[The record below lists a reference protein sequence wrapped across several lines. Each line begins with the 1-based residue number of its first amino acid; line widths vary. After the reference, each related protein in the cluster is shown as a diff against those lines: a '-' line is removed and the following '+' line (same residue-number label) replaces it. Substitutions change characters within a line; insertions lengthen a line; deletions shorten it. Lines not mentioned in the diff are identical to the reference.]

1 MASMVSTLVG
11 GIGLFLVGMIL
22 LTEGLKAFAGD
33 SLRQFLARF
42 TGGRISAILSGTA
55 LTAIVQ
61 SSSATTLATI
71 GFVSAGLIGFEQA
84 VGVILGANL
93 GTTSTGWLVS
103 ALGLKFSVTKVAL
116 PLVGVGAL
124 LRLLAR
130 GRWAHLGFALAGF
143 GLIFVGIDTLQ
154 LGMQSLATRL
164 DPASL
169 PGAGVGGRVLLGLF
183 GALMTVVMQSSSA
196 AMATTLTALHSGS
209 IDLTQAA
216 ALVIGQNVGTTIT
229 AGLGSIGASAPA
241 KRTALAH
248 VLFNLVTGVLA
259 FLLLPLLVSGIQR
272 GGGWL
277 GVDDGA
283 LQLAAFHTSFNAL
296 GVCLFLPVLG
306 GFARLLTHLVPERGP
321 QLTRLLG
328 PMVAKS
334 PVAVD
339 AAVLTARAILEEL
352 LTLLRRRLTPERPPH
367 PAERRERVLDAL
379 RTTREFLA
387 QVPSAVQLGE
397 RHYLRQVSLMHVL
410 DHLDRL
416 AEATGEAPGLERVL
430 DAEEVQA
437 VHAKLAAAVHAA
449 REALRADASVPH
461 ALLEETSRAIAVER
475 KRSRPHLLTATAQGK
490 LPPIRGATILE
501 TVRWLDR
508 LAYHLWRVGE
518 HLIPADPAGI
528 ANAAL
533 PEDPTTVAEDD
544 DPTPG
549 DSSKPRDE

>member
-22 LTEGLKAFAGD
+22 LTEGMKAFAGD
-33 SLRQFLARF
+33 SLRRFLARF
-42 TGGRISAILSGTA
+42 TGGRISALLSGTA

-124 LRLLAR
+124 LRLVAR

-169 PGAGVGGRVLLGLF
+169 PGAGIGGRLLLGLF

-209 IDLTQAA
+209 IDPTQAA
-216 ALVIGQNVGTTIT
+216 ALVIGQNVGTTVT

-272 GGGWL
+272 GGRWL

-283 LQLAAFHTSFNAL
+283 LQLAAFHTVFNVL

-306 GFARLLTHLVPERGP
+306 GFARLLNHLVPERGP
-321 QLTRLLG
+321 HLTRLLG

-334 PVAVD
+334 PLAVD

-352 LTLLRRRLTPERPPH
+352 LTLLRRRLSPERPAH

-387 QVPSAVQLGE
+387 GVPSAVQLGE
-397 RHYLRQVSLMHVL
+397 RHYARHVSLMHVL

-416 AEATGEAPGLERVL
+416 AEAAGESPGLERVL
-430 DAEEVQA
+430 EAEEVRV
-437 VHAKLAAAVHAA
+437 VHAKLVAAVHAA

-461 ALLEETSRAIAVER
+461 SLLEDTSRAIAAER

-528 ANAAL
+528 AQAVL
-533 PEDPTTVAEDD
+533 PEGPTKVNEDD
-544 DPTPG
+544 DPP
-549 DSSKPRDE
+549 PRDSPEPRDG